1 MNTSGELT
9 EGLMKPLYEFSDFV
23 RRLRVQAR
31 FGRLSRAPLQLL
43 RLELRGDVA
52 ECEWMARPP
61 DHWDTDLPAPLRERN
76 AASQALE
83 DAIAVRDL
91 LFSTLPSLSRA
102 AFRVFRRAEDGSVE
116 LIITGTVTRDEEI
129 PVRVASLAMR
139 AKLSGFRFWL
149 DNGQLREL
157 QLE

>member
-1 MNTSGELT
+1 
-9 EGLMKPLYEFSDFV
+9 MKPLYEFSDFV
-23 RRLRVQAR
+23 RRLRIQAR

-61 DHWDTDLPAPLRERN
+61 DYWDRDLPAHLREHN

-91 LFSTLPSLSRA
+91 LFSTLPRLSRA
-102 AFRVFRRAEDGSVE
+102 VFRVYRRAEDDVAE

-129 PVRVASLAMR
+129 PAGIASLAMR

>member
-1 MNTSGELT
+1 
-9 EGLMKPLYEFSDFV
+9 MKPLYEFGDFV

-43 RLELRGDVA
+43 RLELRGNVA

-61 DHWDTDLPAPLRERN
+61 DHWDGDLPVPVRERH

-83 DAIAVRDL
+83 DAMTVRDL
-91 LFSTLPSLSRA
+91 LFCTLPNLSRA
-102 AFRVFRRAEDGSVE
+102 AFRVYRPSGSDSPE
-116 LIITGTVTRDEEI
+116 LIITGTVTRDEQV
-129 PVRVASLAMR
+129 PVTVSSLAMR

-149 DNGQLREL
+149 DNGELREL